1 MTAAFL
7 LRYFK
12 LTQIITAHHWDILN
26 KHWNDSS
33 DKFLLGKAEENLNF
47 DL

>member
-1 MTAAFL
+1 MAAAFL

-12 LTQIITAHHWDILN
+12 LMQITAAHHCDILN